1 VLEAI
6 LDECQQDFHLSA
18 LHNNPI
24 YRSFHKAIRKATDT
38 RAVGKL
44 MQRAYEARQSGILPV
59 KQFIA
64 LKTASTLQRE
74 RLLSARLSQT
84 ALRLIKE
91 IDNASPKRLRYL
103 SWALYG
109 DNQPAHPV
117 HSLSGQ
123 DTSRVWA
130 ALKARQQKITAP
142 NKAA

>member
-1 VLEAI
+1 
-6 LDECQQDFHLSA
+6 
-18 LHNNPI
+18 
-24 YRSFHKAIRKATDT
+24 
-38 RAVGKL
+38 

-103 SWALYG
+103 SWAIYG
-109 DNQPAHPV
+109 DNQPAHPI

-123 DTSRVWA
+123 DTTRVWA
-130 ALKARQQKITAP
+130 FLKARQQKIVAP
-142 NKAA
+142 NRAA